1 MSRKRARRSPSA
13 KRRARENPSNTTWLL
28 IGGGVVVAGVA
39 VYFMTN
45 KTASAAAP
53 ASPTVPAASGNAL
66 VDTTTAPPMLPAWI
80 ASAPTQNVTAKVGQ
94 LIAYPD
100 LPVLP
105 AGWSWSP
112 DPSYVNTTPAMAVI
126 RDNGVQ
132 SVNGQQKQTF
142 LAVGP
147 GTVTVPFVAE
157 QHGPGPGYT
166 GPIRYVYNIT
176 VTP

>member
-1 MSRKRARRSPSA
+1 MSRKRARRS
-13 KRRARENPSNTTWLL
+13 RTRENPSNTTWLL
-28 IGGGVVVAGVA
+28 IGGGVVVAGVT
-39 VYFMTN
+39 VYLMTRPS
-45 KTASAAAP
+45 TAAAATSP
-53 ASPTVPAASGNAL
+53 QVPSGASPL
-66 VDTTTAPPMLPAWI
+66 VDTNAPPMLPAWI
-80 ASAPTQNVTAKVGQ
+80 ASAPTQNVTARVGQ

-105 AGWSWSP
+105 AGWSWAP
-112 DPSYVNTTPAMAVI
+112 DPSYVSTAPAMAII

-132 SVNGQQKQTF
+132 TVNGQQKQTF

-147 GTVTVPFVAE
+147 GTLTVPFVAQ

>member
-1 MSRKRARRSPSA
+1 MSRKRTRRS
-13 KRRARENPSNTTWLL
+13 RARENPSTTTWLL
-28 IGGGVVVAGVA
+28 IGGGVVVAGVT
-39 VYFMTN
+39 VYLMT
-45 KTASAAAP
+45 KPSTAAAAVVP
-53 ASPTVPAASGNAL
+53 SSGVAPSGGASSL
-66 VDTTTAPPMLPAWI
+66 VDTTTTPPMLPAWI
-80 ASAPTQNVTAKVGQ
+80 ASAPTQNVTARVGQ

-112 DPSYVNTTPAMAVI
+112 DPSYVNTAPTMAII

-132 SVNGQQKQTF
+132 TVNGQQKQTF

-147 GTVTVPFVAE
+147 GSVTVPFVAE

-166 GPIRYVYNIT
+166 GTIRYVYNIT